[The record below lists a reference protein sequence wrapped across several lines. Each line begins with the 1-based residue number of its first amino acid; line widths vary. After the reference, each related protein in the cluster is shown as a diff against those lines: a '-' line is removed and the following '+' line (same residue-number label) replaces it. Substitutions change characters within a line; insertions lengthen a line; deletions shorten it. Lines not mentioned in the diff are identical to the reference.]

1 MSITASVEGRP
12 LPELAGIETV
22 LFLQSIDLFR
32 FCSAEQVLRLAAI
45 SHERRYGEAETI
57 FEIDEPADELF
68 CVVQGG
74 VRLEGGANGVEE
86 LGPLATFG
94 VTEILCGRLRTRYA
108 RAEQDTLVLAMA
120 AEDFFDLLANT
131 IEIVKALFRRLLPEP
146 SPTTRGGDAG

>member
-1 MSITASVEGRP
+1 MPLQPQEGS
-12 LPELAGIETV
+12 LTELAGIETV

-45 SHERRYGEAETI
+45 SHERRYSASDAI

-74 VRLEGGANGVEE
+74 IRLEGGANGAED

-94 VTEILCGRLRTRYA
+94 VTEILCGRLRTRSA
-108 RAEQDTLVLAMA
+108 RADQDTLVLAMA
-120 AEDFFDLLANT
+120 AEDFFDLLANN
-131 IEIVKALFRRLLPEP
+131 IEIVKALFRRLLPEQGP
-146 SPTTRGGDAG
+146 ARRQGGTA